1 MEILSK
7 LILVS
12 HIVAGFAGLALFWGQ
27 AYARKGGRRHRR
39 VGRLY
44 VRLMWVVV
52 VTAVILCIISLLS
65 GRMVSAIFLSFIAL
79 ITAKP
84 LWLGTGVL
92 AAKAGQIRAY
102 RWASLMFDIAVVS
115 AGGAMIAYGL
125 QLGGQ
130 GFATLLLIFG
140 GLGLAN
146 SADLWSSIKL
156 FNSSDTSDWMK
167 QHIASMGSSGIAAH
181 TAFLVF
187 GANSMLPDAITQS
200 SWSIVPWITPAIIG
214 TLLIRLAV
222 RKYQPGTVRSA
233 NA

>member
-1 MEILSK
+1 MGILSK

-12 HIVAGFAGLALFWGQ
+12 HIVARFAGLALFWAQ
-27 AYARKGGRRHRR
+27 AYARKGGRQHRK

-52 VTAVILCIISLLS
+52 VTAVTLCIISLQG
-65 GRMVSAIFLSFIAL
+65 GRTIIAIFLSFIAL

-84 LWLGTGVL
+84 LWLGTSVL
-92 AAKAGQIRAY
+92 TAKTGQIKAY
-102 RWASLMFDIAVVS
+102 RVASLGFDIAVVS
-115 AGGAMIAYGL
+115 AGGAMVAYGL
-125 QLGGQ
+125 HLGGQ

-146 SADLWSSIKL
+146 SADLWSSIKM
-156 FNSSDTSDWMK
+156 FNSSDTSDWTK

-187 GANSMLPDAITQS
+187 GANSLLPDVITQS
-200 SWSIVPWITPAIIG
+200 SWSIIPWITPAIVG

-222 RKYQPGTVRSA
+222 RKYQPSTIISG
-233 NA
+233 NG